1 MTSKQDDRI
10 DGRPFYLEEVT
21 IEEPSTGIKY
31 DKVIVEPI
39 NKNPLNKLSDGL
51 NKLAW
56 FFKKSSKI
64 SENMRVFRN
73 CKKNCFLKQ
82 NM

>member
-39 NKNPLNKLSDGL
+39 NKNPLNKLSDEL
-51 NKLAW
+51 NNLVTSWTKI
-56 FFKKSSKI
+56 KK
-64 SENMRVFRN
+64 
-73 CKKNCFLKQ
+73 
-82 NM
+82 